1 MTRMLESIKETRPL
15 SFTLGKRRASREEFE
30 KVALPH
36 HDRLYTAAFYLT
48 RNEAD
53 AEELVQEAYLRAF
66 RFFHQ
71 FEPGTNCRA
80 WLLSILRNVFI
91 NRYRQSKQQPG
102 MVNWETIDET
112 YAAMVA
118 EHEMQDKTNPE
129 TVLYSRAM
137 DSEVQQ
143 ALKELPEDFRTAII
157 LVDIE
162 ELSYDEAAEIMECPV
177 GTVRSRLSRGRRLLQ
192 VRLKEYAEKQGLL
205 RK

>member
-1 MTRMLESIKETRPL
+1 MLESIKETRSL
-15 SFTLGKRRASREEFE
+15 IFSLGQRRVSREEFE

-48 RNEAD
+48 KNEAE
-53 AEELVQEAYLRAF
+53 AEDLVQEAYLRAF

-91 NRYRQSKQQPG
+91 NRYRQRKQQPE

-112 YAAMVA
+112 YAAMIA
-118 EHEMQDKTNPE
+118 EHETEDKINPE
-129 TVLYSRAM
+129 TLLFSSVM

-143 ALKELPEDFRTAII
+143 ALKDLPEEFRTAII

-162 ELSYDEAAEIMECPV
+162 ELSYDEAAAIMECPV

-192 VRLKEYAEKQGLL
+192 VGLREYAQKQGLL